1 MDLTAFVRDVPDYP
15 KPGILYRDLTPLFSD
30 HAAFRSAVGQV
41 AEPFRTQKVD
51 YVLGI
56 ESRGFL
62 LGGPVAL
69 ELDVG
74 FVLVRKAGKL
84 PRETLGVTYELEYG
98 TDTVEMHVDAV
109 GKGDRVLIVDDLLAT
124 GGTARAAIQLA
135 RDAGAEVLG
144 CSFLVELTG
153 LHSRAALGV
162 EDVHAVIQY

>member
-1 MDLTAFVRDVPDYP
+1 M
-15 KPGILYRDLTPLFSD
+15 
-30 HAAFRSAVGQV
+30 
-41 AEPFRTQKVD
+41 D

-69 ELDVG
+69 ELGVG

-124 GGTARAAIQLA
+124 GGTAGAAIQLA

-153 LHSRAALGV
+153 LQGRAALGV
-162 EDVHAVIQY
+162 EDVHTVIQY